1 MEKKNNNPSKTKC
14 LIHLKHVNLSSVLNN
29 GEVSLKTFVITRR
42 GLRGSCVGFITRGKA
57 GWLQISRGTGVCLG
71 GRGPTE
77 DKGSGFSPCSIP
89 GRPGDSAW
97 LQLGAAV
104 GLPHYL
110 PSEITLIIFF
120 YFFFPVHISTP
131 SCLLPMKPKFLVWME
146 TRGKRAVAP
155 HGVRAGGDIWH
166 GAFGARGCSKT
177 PTRGGVEGTQLPLCM
192 GVMPVR
198 EAPSPGLKLN
208 RDQ

>member
-71 GRGPTE
+71 GRGPTG

-89 GRPGDSAW
+89 GRPGDLAQAPGSSLV
-97 LQLGAAV
+97 LQLGCPIASLLKSLFLLFFLFIFSCA
-104 GLPHYL
+104 HQHAQL
-110 PSEITLIIFF
+110 PS
-120 YFFFPVHISTP
+120 PN
-131 SCLLPMKPKFLVWME
+131 E
-146 TRGKRAVAP
+146 TQIP
-155 HGVRAGGDIWH
+155 HLDGN
-166 GAFGARGCSKT
+166 T
-177 PTRGGVEGTQLPLCM
+177 
-192 GVMPVR
+192 R
-198 EAPSPGLKLN
+198 EANGGSPWGAC
-208 RDQ
+208 RR

>member
-1 MEKKNNNPSKTKC
+1 MQNGLYSREKKNNNPSKTKC

-71 GRGPTE
+71 GRGPTG

-89 GRPGDSAW
+89 GRPGDSAQAPGSSSV
-97 LQLGAAV
+97 LQWGC
-104 GLPHYL
+104 PITS
-110 PSEITLIIFF
+110 PSKITLIIIFL

-146 TRGKRAVAP
+146 TREAS
-155 HGVRAGGDIWH
+155 GGSPW
-166 GAFGARGCSKT
+166 GACQR
-177 PTRGGVEGTQLPLCM
+177 
-192 GVMPVR
+192 
-198 EAPSPGLKLN
+198 
-208 RDQ
+208 